1 MDPSRALLHRYL
13 TESSDRAFRDL
24 VERHAGLV
32 YQTALRR
39 AGGDHALARDA
50 AQVVFTDLAQK
61 AGSLPPDTVLA
72 GWLHRHTGF
81 VTAKL
86 IRSEQRRRQREHRAA
101 METSLSKSED
111 ESLWHRMAPVLD
123 EALGRLSAADRDAL
137 VLRYLEG
144 RDLRE
149 VGGLTGLSEN
159 SARMRVSRALEKL
172 RRVLQRQGITS
183 TTLALGTALGLASQA
198 HAPAGLPQAL
208 ATAALQ
214 APAAS
219 TGLAATLATW
229 PWWGK
234 AAMVL
239 GTCAVVAV
247 PFRFLTPSR
256 PHETQTM
263 VAQATPS
270 LPLAERPVET
280 PPLAEPLP
288 AAPEPPLPEPPLP
301 EPPLPAPPAF
311 LPAPPVVVAGGVAVI
326 SPAESVGAVKLMLGV
341 VPAVMKFDR
350 PVLEAKAGAR
360 VILLF
365 RNEKCP
371 LQHNF
376 LLVNPGQLEPI
387 GALADQM
394 LTDPQ
399 AMAKH
404 YLPESPEILATSP
417 RLIGLG
423 QSDLIEF
430 TAPATP
436 GDYPYLCTFPGHW
449 RLMHGVLKVVP

>member
-1 MDPSRALLHRYL
+1 MAPSRALLHRYL

-39 AGGDHALARDA
+39 SGGDHALARDA
-50 AQVVFTDLAQK
+50 AQIVFTDLAQK

-81 VTAKL
+81 VTSKL
-86 IRSEQRRRQREHRAA
+86 IRTEQRRRQREHRAA
-101 METSLSKSED
+101 METSLSQSDDKA
-111 ESLWHRMAPVLD
+111 LWHRMAPVLD
-123 EALGRLSAADRDAL
+123 EALGRLFAADRDAL

-172 RRVLQRQGITS
+172 RRVLQCQGITS

-214 APAAS
+214 APADA

-234 AAMVL
+234 AAAVL
-239 GTCAVVAV
+239 GTCAAVVV
-247 PFRFLTPSR
+247 PFKYLTTHR
-256 PHETQTM
+256 PREAHAM

-270 LPLAERPVET
+270 LPRADRPAATLA
-280 PPLAEPLP
+280 LAKSLP
-288 AAPEPPLPEPPLP
+288 AAPETPLTL
-301 EPPLPAPPAF
+301 PPALIPA
-311 LPAPPVVVAGGVAVI
+311 LPVMVAGGVAV
-326 SPAESVGAVKLMLGV
+326 
-341 VPAVMKFDR
+341 
-350 PVLEAKAGAR
+350 
-360 VILLF
+360 
-365 RNEKCP
+365 
-371 LQHNF
+371 
-376 LLVNPGQLEPI
+376 
-387 GALADQM
+387 
-394 LTDPQ
+394 T
-399 AMAKH
+399 
-404 YLPESPEILATSP
+404 SPEGSEW
-417 RLIGLG
+417 GLFVYSA
-423 QSDLIEF
+423 QYHP
-430 TAPATP
+430 T
-436 GDYPYLCTFPGHW
+436 
-449 RLMHGVLKVVP
+449 

>member
-1 MDPSRALLHRYL
+1 MDPSLALLHRYL

-61 AGSLPPDTVLA
+61 AASLPPDTALA

-81 VTAKL
+81 VTSKL

-101 METSLSKSED
+101 METSLSKPDD
-111 ESLWHRMAPVLD
+111 ESLWRRMAPVLD

-183 TTLALGTALGLASQA
+183 TTLALGTALGQASQA

-208 ATAALQ
+208 ATTALQ
-214 APAAS
+214 APATA

-234 AAMVL
+234 AAAVL
-239 GTCAVVAV
+239 GTCAAVVV
-247 PFRFLTPSR
+247 PFRFLTASR

-263 VAQATPS
+263 VAQATPP

-288 AAPEPPLPEPPLP
+288 AAPG
-301 EPPLPAPPAF
+301 PPLPAPPAF
-311 LPAPPVVVAGGVAVI
+311 LPAPPAVVAGAVAVI
-326 SPAESVGAVKLMLGV
+326 YPAESVGAVKLMLGV

-360 VILLF
+360 VILFF

-376 LLVNPGQLEPI
+376 LLVNPGHLEQI
-387 GALADQM
+387 GSLADRM
-394 LTDPQ
+394 LADPQ
-399 AMAKH
+399 GMAKSF
-404 YLPESPEILATSP
+404 LPESPEILARST
-417 RLIGLG
+417 RLISIG
-423 QSDLIEF
+423 QSELIEF

-436 GDYPYLCTFPGHW
+436 GDYPYVCTFPGHW
-449 RLMHGVLKVVP
+449 RTMHGVLKVVP

>member
-81 VTAKL
+81 VTSKL
-86 IRSEQRRRQREHRAA
+86 IRGEQRRRQREHRAA
-101 METSLSKSED
+101 METSLSKPDD
-111 ESLWHRMAPVLD
+111 ESLWRRMAPVLD

-149 VGGLTGLSEN
+149 VGSLTGLSEN

-183 TTLALGTALGLASQA
+183 TTLALGTALGQASQA

-208 ATAALQ
+208 ATTALQ
-214 APAAS
+214 APATA

-234 AAMVL
+234 AMAVM
-239 GTCAVVAV
+239 GTCAVVVV
-247 PFRFLTPSR
+247 PFRFLTTPR
-256 PHETQTM
+256 PHEGQAM
-263 VAQATPS
+263 VTQATPS
-270 LPLAERPVET
+270 LPRADRPFET

-288 AAPEPPLPEPPLP
+288 AAPG
-301 EPPLPAPPAF
+301 PPLPAPPNIV
-311 LPAPPVVVAGGVAVI
+311 PAPPVMVAGGVAVI
-326 SPAESVGAVKLMLGV
+326 SPDESVEVVQLMLGV
-341 VPAVMKFDR
+341 VPAVMKFD
-350 PVLEAKAGAR
+350 PAVMEVKAGAR
-360 VILLF
+360 VILHF
-365 RNEKCP
+365 RNDKCP

-404 YLPESPEILATSP
+404 YLPDSPEILAASS

-436 GDYPYLCTFPGHW
+436 GNYPYVCTFPGHW
-449 RLMHGVLKVVP
+449 RLMQGVLKVVP

>member
-1 MDPSRALLHRYL
+1 MDPSHALLHRYL

-61 AGSLPPDTVLA
+61 AASLPPDTALA

-81 VTAKL
+81 VTSKL

-101 METSLSKSED
+101 METSLSKPDD
-111 ESLWHRMAPVLD
+111 ESLWRRMAPVLD

-144 RDLRE
+144 RDFRE

-183 TTLALGTALGLASQA
+183 TTLALGTALGQASQA

-208 ATAALQ
+208 ATTALQ
-214 APAAS
+214 APATA

-234 AAMVL
+234 AAAVL
-239 GTCAVVAV
+239 GTCAAVVV
-247 PFRFLTPSR
+247 PFRFLTASR

-263 VAQATPS
+263 VAQATPP

-288 AAPEPPLPEPPLP
+288 AAPG
-301 EPPLPAPPAF
+301 PPLPAPPAF
-311 LPAPPVVVAGGVAVI
+311 LPAPPAVVAGAVAVI
-326 SPAESVGAVKLMLGV
+326 SPADLGEAVELTLGV
-341 VPAVMKFDR
+341 VPAVIKFA
-350 PVLEAKAGAR
+350 PSSLEVKAGAS

-365 RNEKCP
+365 RNDKCP
-371 LQHNF
+371 HQHNF
-376 LLVNPGQLEPI
+376 LLINPGTLNDI
-387 GALADQM
+387 GALADRM
-394 LTDPQ
+394 LADPQ
-399 AMAKH
+399 GMAKSF
-404 YLPESPEILATSP
+404 LPESPEILARST
-417 RLIGLG
+417 RLISIG
-423 QSDLIEF
+423 QSELIEF

-436 GDYPYLCTFPGHW
+436 GDYPYVCTFPGHW
-449 RLMHGVLKVVP
+449 RTMHGVLKVVP

>member
-1 MDPSRALLHRYL
+1 MDPSLALLHRYL

-61 AGSLPPDTVLA
+61 GGSLPRDTVLA

-81 VTAKL
+81 VTSKL
-86 IRSEQRRRQREHRAA
+86 IRGEQRRRQREHRAA
-101 METSLSKSED
+101 METSLSKPDD
-111 ESLWHRMAPVLD
+111 ESLWRRMAPVLD

-214 APAAS
+214 APATAA

-234 AAMVL
+234 AVAVL
-239 GTCAVVAV
+239 GTCAVVVV

-270 LPLAERPVET
+270 LPRAERPVET
-280 PPLAEPLP
+280 PPLAETLP
-288 AAPEPPLPEPPLP
+288 AAPEPPLPAPPAL
-301 EPPLPAPPAF
+301 LPAPPA
-311 LPAPPVVVAGGVAVI
+311 VVAGGVAVI

-376 LLVNPGQLEPI
+376 LLVNPGQLEQI

-399 AMAKH
+399 AMANH
-404 YLPESPEILATSP
+404 YLPESPEILDRRA
-417 RLIGLG
+417 
-423 QSDLIEF
+423 
-430 TAPATP
+430 
-436 GDYPYLCTFPGHW
+436 H
-449 RLMHGVLKVVP
+449 V

>member
-39 AGGDHALARDA
+39 TGGDHALARDA

-61 AGSLPPDTVLA
+61 AGSLPPHTVLA

-86 IRSEQRRRQREHRAA
+86 IRTEQRRRQREHRAA
-101 METSLSKSED
+101 METSLSQSGD
-111 ESLWHRMAPVLD
+111 ESLWRRMAPVLD

-214 APAAS
+214 APATAA

-229 PWWGK
+229 SWWGK
-234 AAMVL
+234 AAVVL
-239 GTCAVVAV
+239 GTCAVVVV
-247 PFRFLTPSR
+247 PFRLLTPSR

-270 LPLAERPVET
+270 LPRADRPVET
-280 PPLAEPLP
+280 TPLAEPLP
-288 AAPEPPLPEPPLP
+288 AVPEPPLP
-301 EPPLPAPPAF
+301 EPPLPAPPAL

-326 SPAESVGAVKLMLGV
+326 STDESVGAVKLMLGV

-376 LLVNPGQLEPI
+376 LLVNPGQLEQI
-387 GALADQM
+387 GALADRM

-399 AMAKH
+399 AMAKQ
-404 YLPESPEILATSP
+404 YLPDSPEILATSSK
-417 RLIGLG
+417 LIGLG

-430 TAPATP
+430 TAPAHP